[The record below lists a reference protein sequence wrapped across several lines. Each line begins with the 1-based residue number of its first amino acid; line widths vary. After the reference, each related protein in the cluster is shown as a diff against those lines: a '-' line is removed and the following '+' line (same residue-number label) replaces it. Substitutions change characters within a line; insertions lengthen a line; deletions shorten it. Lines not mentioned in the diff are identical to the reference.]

1 MRLWRLRRRSD
12 PNPDPQVGLICQQI
26 TPESHPWRLLLC
38 NSKPSSSSLNSPH
51 MSLVV
56 WFIFRVG
63 HYFSIVTDNDI
74 RFVDDLFPL
83 PPGCWPLWTLNLN
96 LLTGNLFVS
105 FSNTAWLETWEQ
117 WSLSWS
123 AKVFPTSSIS
133 HKHSEIDS
141 NPDSHYY
148 SRKLVIVK
156 YRKWSIE
163 SQTNWTHVFVH
174 CAQSRV
180 CLHSASHSDFILRFT
195 NKVYAIK

>member
-1 MRLWRLRRRSD
+1 
-12 PNPDPQVGLICQQI
+12 
-26 TPESHPWRLLLC
+26 
-38 NSKPSSSSLNSPH
+38 

-63 HYFSIVTDNDI
+63 HYFSIVTDNDT
-74 RFVDDLFPL
+74 RFVDDLLPL
-83 PPGCWPLWTLNLN
+83 PPGSWPLWTLNLN

-141 NPDSHYY
+141 NPDRHYY

-163 SQTNWTHVFVH
+163 SQTNWT
-174 CAQSRV
+174 RV
-180 CLHSASHSDFILRFT
+180 CTISCLSAFCISFWFYSEIYKTNFMRLSIGVKNVNLVCVILNIDSIGKYSQIFSSMLVWLYL
-195 NKVYAIK
+195 NHLDE

>member
-1 MRLWRLRRRSD
+1 MA
-12 PNPDPQVGLICQQI
+12 
-26 TPESHPWRLLLC
+26 
-38 NSKPSSSSLNSPH
+38 
-51 MSLVV
+51 
-56 WFIFRVG
+56 
-63 HYFSIVTDNDI
+63 
-74 RFVDDLFPL
+74 
-83 PPGCWPLWTLNLN
+83 LNLN

-163 SQTNWTHVFVH
+163 SQTDWPHVSTISCLSAF
-174 CAQSRV
+174 CISFWFYSEIYKQSLCNYVSGLKRIFSEHSV
-180 CLHSASHSDFILRFT
+180 CVCHILNIDHWEIFSNLFLNACLALLESFGRIIHNPIYKSDLDPNTKSRS
-195 NKVYAIK
+195 